1 MTKQPEKSLDDCLIQ
16 IHRELA
22 KVNMAVNDKRL
33 SSALAGLDH
42 IVEHANDAFDLIGKM
57 DENSSAQGR

>member
-1 MTKQPEKSLDDCLIQ
+1 MTKQPQKSLDDCLIQ

-22 KVNMAVNDKRL
+22 KVNMAVNDKRW

-57 DENSSAQGR
+57 DAQSSKD